1 MIIIMFS
8 KTARAKKSGGN
19 ANVPAHI
26 GIIMDGN
33 RRFAK
38 KLMLEPWRGHEWGAT
53 KAEELLDWCSD
64 LGVKIITLYSLSYE
78 NFKSRPKPELNVVLS
93 LIEKEALRVAKLD
106 KVHDKKVKFNVIGR
120 PDMLPDNVQSALKTL
135 VDATKDYNGFTVNL
149 AIAYGGRQEIL
160 EAARK
165 VAIEAKNGKL
175 DAAKLDEG
183 SFRKFLYTNG
193 TPDPDLIIRTGGEKR
208 VSGFLLWQSAYSELF
223 FSDKMWP
230 DFGKDDLTCALD
242 DFASRER
249 RFGQ

>member
-1 MIIIMFS
+1 MFS
-8 KTARAKKSGGN
+8 KTARSKKSSEN

-38 KLMLEPWRGHEWGAT
+38 KLMLEPWRGHEWGAS
-53 KAEELLDWCSD
+53 KAEELLDWCCD
-64 LGVKIITLYSLSYE
+64 LGVKNITLYSLSYE
-78 NFKSRPKPELNVVLS
+78 NFKSRPKQELDVVLS

-106 KVHDKKVKFNVIGR
+106 KVHNKKVKFNVIGR
-120 PDMLPDNVQSALKTL
+120 PDMLPESVQSALRKL

-160 EAARK
+160 EAAKK
-165 VAIEAKNGKL
+165 VALEAKNGRL
-175 DAAKLDEG
+175 DAAKLDES

-230 DFGKDDLTCALD
+230 DFGRDDLVGALD
-242 DFASRER
+242 EFAARER